1 MPADAP
7 TTPAAAEPASAATAP
22 DRPRPGRRRRTV
34 IAATAALAVL
44 LALPAADAFARHRGE
59 DRLADRIAA
68 RHPDLRSKPQVEIG
82 GYPFLLGAARGAH
95 PEVRVRADGHAPDGR
110 PVEADVELG
119 GVSREKDGYTASAVD
134 ARFTVPFEALAGEAG
149 GKATLSDAGNGRL
162 RIERRALGLPVA
174 VTAELR
180 LQGDTV
186 TLHATSATLAGAPVD
201 PAMPMVRQA
210 LAEKQWKLPA
220 LPWGLHASEVSVGP
234 DGVTAHARGEDV
246 TLD

>member
-7 TTPAAAEPASAATAP
+7 TAPAAAAPAA
-22 DRPRPGRRRRTV
+22 DRPSTPPNRRRWTV

-59 DRLADRIAA
+59 ARLADRIAA
-68 RHPDLRSKPQVEIG
+68 RHPDLRSEPQVEIG
-82 GYPFLLGAARGAH
+82 GYPFLLGASRGTH

-110 PVEADVELG
+110 PVTADVELKD
-119 GVSREKDGYTASAVD
+119 VSRKGDGYEAASVD
-134 ARFTVPFEALAGEAG
+134 ARYTVPFDALAGEAG
-149 GKATLSDAGNGRL
+149 GKGTTVSDAGNGRL

-201 PAMPMVRQA
+201 PAMPMIKQA

-220 LPWGLHASEVSVGP
+220 LPMGLNASEVSVGP

-246 TLD
+246 ALD